1 LKSFLFFL
9 RNLLQQ
15 KKNPRKKMMQTTSN
29 NTAPSDQNCP
39 VNSNEIPPT
48 HDEHIIALL
57 STAVD
62 AALPPSVGFE

>member
-1 LKSFLFFL
+1 
-9 RNLLQQ
+9 
-15 KKNPRKKMMQTTSN
+15 MMQTTSN
-29 NTAPSDQNCP
+29 NSMTPSDQNSL

>member
-1 LKSFLFFL
+1 
-9 RNLLQQ
+9 
-15 KKNPRKKMMQTTSN
+15 MMQTTSN

-48 HDEHIIALL
+48 HDKHIIALL